1 MTFAPKPPRSG
12 LPLAA
17 VLVVALAAG
26 LGLWA
31 GQRWFATPRAPAVA
45 LQSGVLFPQAR
56 ALPAFAL
63 DGGDGRTIDA
73 AALAGRWTL
82 VFLGFTHCPDVCPT
96 TLAQLGAAE
105 KQWATLP
112 EARRPRI
119 LFVSADPER
128 DTPQLTAD
136 YARHFSPTALG
147 ATADAARLE
156 PFVRSL
162 GMVYMKAD
170 LGGGEYTIDHSP
182 TIALL
187 DAEAKFAGFI
197 RPPLDPAKVAAD
209 LRTLAGG

>member
-1 MTFAPKPPRSG
+1 MTDAPAPRSKG
-12 LPLAA
+12 LPLAGI
-17 VLVVALAAG
+17 LIVALAAG

-31 GQRWFATPRAPAVA
+31 GERWFAAPSAPDVA
-45 LQSGVLFPQAR
+45 LQSGVLLPQAR
-56 ALPAFAL
+56 TLPAFSL
-63 DGGDGRTIDA
+63 DGPEGSIDA
-73 AALAGRWTL
+73 DALKGRWTL

-96 TLAQLGAAE
+96 TLAELAAAE
-105 KQWATLP
+105 KKWQSLP

-128 DTPQLTAD
+128 DTPKITAD

-147 ATADAARLE
+147 ATAEAARLD

-170 LGGGEYTIDHSP
+170 LGNGEYSIDHSP

-187 DAEAKFAGFI
+187 DPQARFAGFI

-209 LRTLAGG
+209 LLALAEG